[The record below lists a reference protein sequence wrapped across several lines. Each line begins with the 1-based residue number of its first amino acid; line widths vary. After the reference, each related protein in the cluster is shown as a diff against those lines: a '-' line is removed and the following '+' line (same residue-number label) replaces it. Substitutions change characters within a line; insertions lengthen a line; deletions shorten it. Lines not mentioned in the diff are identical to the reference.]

1 MKMRKSAFD
10 TSGLGSPRALASLAA
25 PDAHQW
31 APEKDPLGMFSAS
44 AEAIKAENEKLR
56 GEISEYRAQLK
67 QVTESAER
75 NYSQARKYR
84 KKCGALS
91 SELEATLGQV
101 SALAVERDKLARDS
115 VVAVEDVKLLKL
127 QLEAAHA
134 THLEAQ
140 TAWNAMQMKTKHLE
154 NTIETLNEQ
163 LENQRAEIA
172 ELTEARAKC
181 LNLIE
186 IMHRALCQSESRMAD
201 LIVESQKQRAVE
213 MKRIEPE
220 LRLPECVLPF
230 KGELR
235 ERVAAIWKD
244 EQVGAKQRI
253 EAGLN
258 EVCRVIEDLQR
269 QVDAR
274 PSVDEKEVARLEN
287 ENQKYRDVL
296 EPLLGSL
303 KQLAATEETAANA
316 AFYTMDASLCQ
327 FLARNCF
334 DHAGDC
340 VRNRFSSYGI
350 LGEEN
355 QYHRIGLVKEI
366 SALGM
371 QEDAFISGL
380 LIVNNYL
387 SKEVRKLMDCVA
399 QKAEMEEAMQVISA
413 SNPAEFSERI
423 TDIRNEIVKL
433 VEYKKKLKVVA
444 HQLQDEL
451 NSKES
456 ELANANG
463 RISDL
468 ETENEHLQ
476 SELQVFSNK
485 ALLNSSTTTTTSR
498 STSSIV
504 DQRTSA
510 LEGKIQMLE
519 SRLVEKEKELY
530 NFKELHL
537 KTSRQAELTVHE
549 LTQKA
554 QALTVKLE
562 TIQEA
567 YQQLKMRDLS
577 SKDRYKKKVHTL
589 TKQHMR
595 ELSEQ
600 RAKLEDAQ
608 QMLNT
613 TSTGLQERINQT
625 NTLSKKLADS
635 LAESERRNQ
644 ALNEEVSNL
653 TASKHKL
660 EARLRA
666 LEDRNDKEKQMYQVQ
681 ATARILAAET
691 RLHESSTKEKT
702 SLLKEINQL
711 TGYIADELG
720 TFYGLSGANL
730 DTETCRQLLIRA
742 KADLSKAANS

>member
-1 MKMRKSAFD
+1 
-10 TSGLGSPRALASLAA
+10 
-25 PDAHQW
+25 
-31 APEKDPLGMFSAS
+31 
-44 AEAIKAENEKLR
+44 
-56 GEISEYRAQLK
+56 
-67 QVTESAER
+67 
-75 NYSQARKYR
+75 
-84 KKCGALS
+84 
-91 SELEATLGQV
+91 
-101 SALAVERDKLARDS
+101 
-115 VVAVEDVKLLKL
+115 
-127 QLEAAHA
+127 
-134 THLEAQ
+134 
-140 TAWNAMQMKTKHLE
+140 
-154 NTIETLNEQ
+154 
-163 LENQRAEIA
+163 
-172 ELTEARAKC
+172 
-181 LNLIE
+181 
-186 IMHRALCQSESRMAD
+186 
-201 LIVESQKQRAVE
+201 
-213 MKRIEPE
+213 
-220 LRLPECVLPF
+220 
-230 KGELR
+230 
-235 ERVAAIWKD
+235 
-244 EQVGAKQRI
+244 
-253 EAGLN
+253 
-258 EVCRVIEDLQR
+258 
-269 QVDAR
+269 
-274 PSVDEKEVARLEN
+274 
-287 ENQKYRDVL
+287 
-296 EPLLGSL
+296 
-303 KQLAATEETAANA
+303 
-316 AFYTMDASLCQ
+316 
-327 FLARNCF
+327 
-334 DHAGDC
+334 
-340 VRNRFSSYGI
+340 
-350 LGEEN
+350 
-355 QYHRIGLVKEI
+355 
-366 SALGM
+366 
-371 QEDAFISGL
+371 
-380 LIVNNYL
+380 
-387 SKEVRKLMDCVA
+387 
-399 QKAEMEEAMQVISA
+399 
-413 SNPAEFSERI
+413 
-423 TDIRNEIVKL
+423 
-433 VEYKKKLKVVA
+433 
-444 HQLQDEL
+444 
-451 NSKES
+451 
-456 ELANANG
+456 
-463 RISDL
+463 
-468 ETENEHLQ
+468 
-476 SELQVFSNK
+476 
-485 ALLNSSTTTTTSR
+485 
-498 STSSIV
+498 
-504 DQRTSA
+504 
-510 LEGKIQMLE
+510 MLE